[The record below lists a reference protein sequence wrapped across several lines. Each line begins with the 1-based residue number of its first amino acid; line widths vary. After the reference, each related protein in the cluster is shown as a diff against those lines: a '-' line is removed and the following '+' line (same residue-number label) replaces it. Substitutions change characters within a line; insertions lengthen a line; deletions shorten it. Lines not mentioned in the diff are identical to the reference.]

1 MLVYQ
6 YNQGW
11 SKHIKIVMQIHN
23 RKYLKTRRKEL
34 RNNPTQA
41 EEFLWR
47 YLKKSKLEGR
57 KFRRQH
63 SIGNFIVDFYCPEE
77 RLVVELDGAVHFN
90 DKAIEYDKRR
100 TKYLENKRIKVIRFE
115 NQEVMYNLDSVLEQI
130 KSNFKK

>member
-1 MLVYQ
+1 
-6 YNQGW
+6 
-11 SKHIKIVMQIHN
+11 MQIHN

-41 EEFLWR
+41 EEFLWN
-47 YLKKSKLEGR
+47 YLKNSKLNGR

-63 SIGNFIVDFYCPEE
+63 SIGNFIVDFYCPKE

-90 DKAIEYDKRR
+90 DKAIEYDKHR
-100 TKYLENKRIKVIRFE
+100 TKYLENKRINVIRFE

-130 KSNFKK
+130 KSNFKNK